1 VTRRFPAHPIVG
13 VGGVVIHND
22 RVLLGKRA
30 HEPLM
35 GEWSLPGG
43 AVEIGETLEAAVA
56 RELFEETGLHVEVGP
71 VIEVFDRITRAS
83 DGCVEFHFVIVD
95 YLCSVVRPG
104 ELQPGS
110 DVEALQW
117 ARENELS
124 AYRLTDKALSVV
136 SDAFAMS
143 RAGATRRR

>member
-13 VGGVVIHND
+13 VGGVVIHNEQ
-22 RVLLGKRA
+22 VLLGKRG
-30 HEPLM
+30 HEPLL

-71 VIEVFDRITRAS
+71 VIEVFDRITPS
-83 DGCVEFHFVIVD
+83 TDGRVEFHFVIVD
-95 YLCSVVRPG
+95 YLCSVVAPA
-104 ELQPGS
+104 ELRPGS

-117 ARENELS
+117 ARENDLPG
-124 AYRLTDKALSVV
+124 YRLTDKALSVIRE
-136 SDAFAMS
+136 AFVMS
-143 RAGATRRR
+143 RAAATRRR